1 MKNIDYTKTLEALN
15 SLKVETGSLACLGC
29 GYEHHCSTNGCA
41 ILRDTER
48 HLVLAQATQNF
59 LQCSNCEYWSKNDP
73 RCMCDKS
80 PYAGHT
86 VRPDN
91 YCSCVSVDMLA
102 ASEEARS
109 DLARQLAA
117 TQKELAEVKTEREA
131 AISDLHG
138 HCNVCAY
145 LDTHPDCECECP
157 SCNLD
162 CKCRDCLDCS
172 KFEWRGPQKN
182 EKRSTSN

>member
-41 ILRDTER
+41 ILRDAER
-48 HLVLAQATQNF
+48 HLVLVQATQNF

-117 TQKELAEVKTEREA
+117 TQKELAALKGGSE
-131 AISDLHG
+131 
-138 HCNVCAY
+138 
-145 LDTHPDCECECP
+145 
-157 SCNLD
+157 
-162 CKCRDCLDCS
+162 
-172 KFEWRGPQKN
+172 
-182 EKRSTSN
+182 